1 MLSRMLSCGGGRQD
15 MSTST
20 RCVTMQHVV
29 VQNYRM
35 QTAWLPNPRFEKGWT
50 RSMFRKK
57 KKQNKCSSL
66 STFPSAFQ
74 KAKERTFECQ
84 LHEKRS
90 SLSSHSLPADHG
102 AFHQVSS
109 LEMPQRPALRRKC
122 LPQLQNIT
130 LVLTQA
136 TLHTA
141 HTPRSGVKLL
151 LFDFQEFSIKIVGT
165 TFANS
170 YSK

>member
-57 KKQNKCSSL
+57 NKNKCSSL

-74 KAKERTFECQ
+74 KLRKGLLNVNFMRSALHCQ
-84 LHEKRS
+84 AIHFLGIMGRFIRFQAWKCRLPSVVKLRASRS
-90 SLSSHSLPADHG
+90 FKISRLCSPK
-102 AFHQVSS
+102 
-109 LEMPQRPALRRKC
+109 PPC
-122 LPQLQNIT
+122 
-130 LVLTQA
+130 
-136 TLHTA
+136 
-141 HTPRSGVKLL
+141 TPLIRLGSGVKQL
-151 LFDFQEFSIKIVGT
+151 LFDFQDFFIKRVGT

-170 YSK
+170 YIK